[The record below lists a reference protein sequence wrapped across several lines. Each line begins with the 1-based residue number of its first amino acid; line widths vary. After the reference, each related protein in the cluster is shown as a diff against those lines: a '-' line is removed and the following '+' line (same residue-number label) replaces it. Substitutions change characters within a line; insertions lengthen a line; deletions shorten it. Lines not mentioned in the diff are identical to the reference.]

1 MIQGRDVVGFQQAA
15 IKIEREKEFEELKSA
30 IVRAFATEK
39 VEKFLKRVHGA
50 GCRVRD
56 LEPILRN
63 GILEKSDD
71 ALAKSGTTAQK
82 LYESLTVSDQAQ
94 MREFYLSKVEEI
106 APELRAKYQKIYRY
120 Y

>member
-1 MIQGRDVVGFQQAA
+1 VVGFQQAT
-15 IKIEREKEFEELKSA
+15 IKVEREKEFEKLKNA
-30 IVRAFATEK
+30 IVRVFTFER
-39 VEKFLKRVHGA
+39 VEKFLKRVHSA
-50 GCRVRD
+50 GCRVRN
-56 LEPILRN
+56 LEPILAN
-63 GILEKSDD
+63 GILEKSHD

-94 MREFYLSKVEEI
+94 MREFYLSKVKEV

>member
-1 MIQGRDVVGFQQAA
+1 MGFQQAA
-15 IKIEREKEFEELKSA
+15 IKIEREKEFEELNSA

-71 ALAKSGTTAQK
+71 ALATSRTAAQK

-106 APELRAKYQKIYRY
+106 APELRTKYQKIYRY

>member
-15 IKIEREKEFEELKSA
+15 IKIEREKEFEELNSA

-63 GILEKSDD
+63 GILEKAD

>member
-1 MIQGRDVVGFQQAA
+1 MVGFQQAT
-15 IKIEREKEFEELKSA
+15 IKIEREKEFEGLKSA
-30 IVRAFATEK
+30 IVRAFAQQA
-39 VEKFLKRVHGA
+39 VEKFLKRVHSA